1 MEILMAGFGLLL
13 SLVLLGALIFTFQKS
28 DELIDSNKHFA
39 GHKKILT
46 RDGMV
51 VKKSELG
58 EPLYLLGDSKNI
70 G

>member
-1 MEILMAGFGLLL
+1 MELLIAGFGLLV
-13 SLVLLGALIFTFQKS
+13 SLVLLGAFFFTFQKS
-28 DELIDSNKHFA
+28 DESSDSDKHFA

-46 RDGMV
+46 RDGMIV
-51 VKKSELG
+51 RKSELG